1 MSTRQRKQLQRVIP
15 AIGALL
21 PELDPRV
28 IEPSAEK
35 QKELGIAEE
44 TLLLRIGPHRVISVS
59 ATESG
64 AWSIKEFDAKSG
76 DLVPIWEE
84 TGELSDSELGPMLLG
99 AAVGSLE
106 EQLAAKG
113 DTAVHKDLRTDITGV
128 LDLLRER
135 QRATAG
141 EGAVA

>member
-15 AIGALL
+15 AIAELL

-28 IEPSAEK
+28 IEPSADK

-44 TLLLRIGPHRVISVS
+44 TLLLRVGAHRVISVS
-59 ATESG
+59 ATETG
-64 AWSIKEFDAKSG
+64 GWSIKEFTAKSG
-76 DLVPIWEE
+76 DLVPIWDE
-84 TGELSDSELGPMLLG
+84 TGDLADEALGPILLG

-113 DTAVHKDLRTDITGV
+113 EDAVHKDLRGDVTGV
-128 LDLLRER
+128 LTTLRSR
-135 QRATAG
+135 Q
-141 EGAVA
+141 